1 MSLAT
6 DLPNRAMPSNTAALH
21 GVTVLDFSH
30 VMAGPFATYYLA
42 ALGARVI
49 KIENPARGDSLRG
62 KPKSFQAFNHGKEV
76 LAVDLSTEQGRA
88 QAWDLFAS
96 SDVMVDNMRPGVM
109 ERFGFGQKQVRALKP
124 SLIHCSISA
133 YGHEGPWSQRPAYD
147 HVVQAAS
154 GMAMM
159 SGLPGDEPIKVGFPV
174 IDCATGM
181 LAALAIIAAI
191 RRRDLTGEGESI
203 DASMLGAAFQLMY
216 PMTVMAMDSGEVP
229 SRKGNVG
236 FTGSPG
242 ALTLP
247 CKDGWIALGANT
259 PQQLAGLA
267 RVLNIE
273 SVVLPLLAGQD
284 RGFVGGNHA
293 AQLREVLAT
302 ALREHDG
309 LDLEQRLN
317 AANVP
322 AAKVRDLG
330 QATQESLSNGS
341 LEGWPVGGELPM
353 QLPGLGFRA
362 ETLFGGHSQPSGA
375 KVD

>member
-1 MSLAT
+1 
-6 DLPNRAMPSNTAALH
+6 
-21 GVTVLDFSH
+21 
-30 VMAGPFATYYLA
+30 
-42 ALGARVI
+42 
-49 KIENPARGDSLRG
+49 
-62 KPKSFQAFNHGKEV
+62 
-76 LAVDLSTEQGRA
+76 
-88 QAWDLFAS
+88 
-96 SDVMVDNMRPGVM
+96 MVDNMRPGVM

>member
-1 MSLAT
+1 
-6 DLPNRAMPSNTAALH
+6 MPPNTAALH

-49 KIENPARGDSLRG
+49 KIENPARGDSLRS
-62 KPKSFQAFNHGKEV
+62 KPKSFEAFNHGKEL
-76 LAVDLSTEQGRA
+76 LAVDLSQQEGR
-88 QAWDLFAS
+88 QQVWDLFS
-96 SDVMVDNMRPGVM
+96 QCDVMVDNMRPGVM
-109 ERFGFGQKQVRALKP
+109 EKFGLGQTQVRTLKP

-133 YGHEGPWSQRPAYD
+133 YGRQGPWSHRPAYD

-181 LAALAIIAAI
+181 LAALAIIAAV

-216 PMTVMAMDSGEVP
+216 PMTVMAMDSAEAP
-229 SRKGNVG
+229 PRQGNVG

-267 RVLNIE
+267 RVLHIE
-273 SVVLPLLAGQD
+273 DAVLPLLAGQS
-284 RGFVGGNHA
+284 RGFVGGVA
-293 AQLREVLAT
+293 SSELREILAA
-302 ALREHDG
+302 AL
-309 LDLEQRLN
+309 LNCACQDLEHRLN

-322 AAKVRDLG
+322 AAQVRDLG
-330 QATQESLSNGS
+330 QATQESMANGTLQAWS
-341 LEGWPVGGELPM
+341 VDGDIPM

-362 ETLFGGHSQPSGA
+362 QTLFAGQSQPA
-375 KVD
+375 RPKPT